1 MYQCNMWF
9 SCDWLFLGLLL
20 YTIEDRNCVLFTLT
34 SPLQS
39 AVHGI
44 LQVLKLAGMNEYAC
58 DKWISFGCIATMWVY
73 LHISGEVF
81 SWASVTCVSI
91 WMGEEGTT
99 RVRRFGRG
107 GQAGARKQETA
118 GNRCDCLSH
127 PPCTLPAFKIGLH
140 VSPSSWHFLNSLALS
155 EHSYLETSS
164 GLFLPFCGGG
174 WGAGFMLPTD
184 LFSFPFL
191 DSQILL
197 SKGRQNADWNNW
209 FNNNLKACKMPSL
222 LLTREYHISQV
233 DTFYTLE
240 KKKKNTIFSS
250 LLINCPLG
258 Y

>member
-1 MYQCNMWF
+1 M
-9 SCDWLFLGLLL
+9 
-20 YTIEDRNCVLFTLT
+20 R
-34 SPLQS
+34 
-39 AVHGI
+39 
-44 LQVLKLAGMNEYAC
+44 
-58 DKWISFGCIATMWVY
+58 VY
-73 LHISGEVF
+73 LHINGEVF
-81 SWASVTCVSI
+81 SWASVICVSI
-91 WMGEEGTT
+91 WMGEEGTA

-107 GQAGARKQETA
+107 GRAGARKSETA
-118 GNRCDCLSH
+118 GDRCDCLPR
-127 PPCTLPAFKIGLH
+127 PPCALLVFKIGLH
-140 VSPSSWHFLNSLALS
+140 VSPSSWHFLNSLTLS
-155 EHSYLETSS
+155 ECFYLETSS

>member
-1 MYQCNMWF
+1 MY
-9 SCDWLFLGLLL
+9 
-20 YTIEDRNCVLFTLT
+20 R
-34 SPLQS
+34 
-39 AVHGI
+39 
-44 LQVLKLAGMNEYAC
+44 
-58 DKWISFGCIATMWVY
+58 MWVY

-81 SWASVTCVSI
+81 SWASVICVSI

-99 RVRRFGRG
+99 WVRRFGRG

-118 GNRCDCLSH
+118 GNRCDCLSGAH
-127 PPCTLPAFKIGLH
+127 PALCRLSKSGSMFF
-140 VSPSSWHFLNSLALS
+140 PSSWHFLNSLALS

-184 LFSFPFL
+184 LFSFLIL

-197 SKGRQNADWNNW
+197 SKGRQNGDWNNW

-222 LLTREYHISQV
+222 LLSREYHISQV
-233 DTFYTLE
+233 DTFYTSE

-258 Y
+258 H